1 MAKLDIKDIIE
12 DLVKKILDDDKL
24 QDLFKK
30 DPVKVIENL
39 IDIDLPDDL
48 IDGVIDGVK
57 AGIAA
62 DKIGDAAKLLKKL
75 F

>member
-24 QDLFKK
+24 QALFKK
-30 DPVKVIENL
+30 DPVKVIEKL

>member
-12 DLVKKILDDDKL
+12 DLVKKLLDNDEL
-24 QDLFKK
+24 QANFQK
-30 DPVKVIENL
+30 DPVKVIEKL
-39 IDIDLPDDL
+39 IDVDLPDDL
-48 IDGVIDGVK
+48 IDSVIDGVK
-57 AGIAA
+57 AGITA